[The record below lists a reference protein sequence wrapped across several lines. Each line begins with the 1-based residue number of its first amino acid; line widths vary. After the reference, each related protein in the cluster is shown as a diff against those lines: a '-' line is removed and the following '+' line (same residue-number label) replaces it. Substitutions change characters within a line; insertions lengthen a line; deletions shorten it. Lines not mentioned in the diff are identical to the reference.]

1 MQETT
6 HMDRTA
12 LAEFLR
18 SRREKLQP
26 EDLGLVRG
34 ERRRTAGLRREEVAA
49 LTGMSADYYSRMER
63 GHSPKPSE
71 QMLASLARGLHLSLE
86 DRDYLF
92 QVVGY
97 DTQQRV
103 RRTDHID
110 VGLMRV
116 LDRLSDTPAIV
127 VNSLGETLFQTQ
139 PGLALLG
146 DQTNHHGLAR
156 SVIYRWFT
164 NDSERNLYPVEQHP
178 QHSRVLASQLR
189 QVLAREGPR
198 SRAADIVD
206 ALQASSTGFTAVWAE
221 HPVGW
226 RYTEHKRFLHPELGE
241 LTVYCQSLVDP
252 EQTQTLIVFTATPG
266 TESHTKLQLLSV
278 IGTQKLGST

>member
-1 MQETT
+1 
-6 HMDRTA
+6 
-12 LAEFLR
+12 
-18 SRREKLQP
+18 
-26 EDLGLVRG
+26 
-34 ERRRTAGLRREEVAA
+34 
-49 LTGMSADYYSRMER
+49 MSADYYSRMER

-71 QMLASLARGLHLSLE
+71 PMLAALARGLRLSLD

-103 RRTDHID
+103 RRTDHVD

-116 LDRLSDTPAIV
+116 VDRLTDTPAII

-146 DQTNHHGLAR
+146 DQRAHQGLAR

-164 NDSERNLYPVEQHP
+164 DSGERTLYPAEEHP
-178 QHSRVLASQLR
+178 THSRVLASQLR
-189 QVLAREGPR
+189 QVLTREGPR

-206 ALQASSTGFTAVWAE
+206 ALKGSSTEFAQVWAE
-221 HPVGW
+221 HLVGW
-226 RYTEHKRFLHPELGE
+226 RYSENKRLLHPGLGE
-241 LTVYCQSLVDP
+241 LTVYCQSLLDP
-252 EQTQTLIVFTATPG
+252 EQIQTLLVFTATPG

-278 IGTQKLGST
+278 IGTQELSPPQSAGA